1 MRIPWTTGQN
11 KMSGP
16 HAAALHSLG
25 LSRGWGA
32 GREVSILASSQVLL
46 KVSYSCSIPFGVPQF
61 LPFERDPSSPQLHDD
76 NRDKGLTATALT
88 ATYLIVMFSLENG
101 TCQDIGG

>member
-1 MRIPWTTGQN
+1 
-11 KMSGP
+11 MSGP

-61 LPFERDPSSPQLHDD
+61 LPFERGPSSPQLHDD